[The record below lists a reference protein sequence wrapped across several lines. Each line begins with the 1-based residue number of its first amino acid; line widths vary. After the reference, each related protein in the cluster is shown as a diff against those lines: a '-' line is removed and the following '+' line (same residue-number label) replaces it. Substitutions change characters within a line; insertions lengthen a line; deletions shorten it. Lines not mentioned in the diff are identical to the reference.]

1 MINNMR
7 DFNVSERELGFAAL
21 CCFYLALYPHVCI
34 LCNSGICTEE
44 HFSVV
49 TDEHSN
55 PYGQNGG
62 KMVHVWAISNNIIAV
77 TNGFDYC
84 NNFTAQLNSGKTSWR
99 TGNIP

>member
-1 MINNMR
+1 M
-7 DFNVSERELGFAAL
+7 
-21 CCFYLALYPHVCI
+21 
-34 LCNSGICTEE
+34 
-44 HFSVV
+44 V